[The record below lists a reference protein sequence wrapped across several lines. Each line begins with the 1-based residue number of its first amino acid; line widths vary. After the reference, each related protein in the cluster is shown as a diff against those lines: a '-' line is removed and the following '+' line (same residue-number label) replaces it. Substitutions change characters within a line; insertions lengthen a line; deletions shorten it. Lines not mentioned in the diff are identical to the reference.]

1 MYPMHDYAVSL
12 RFKAKGRRRLDGERV
27 IRQTHPPTNRCHRR
41 ERARPRDNRP
51 ENGTQY
57 GGVIA
62 PVSRARFARFVAHA
76 LAAAR
81 DRGMTDKDIA
91 AATGI
96 GTSTFH
102 RWQRGEFA
110 TAPDLSR
117 VRAFCEGLGVS
128 TREAL
133 AALGMS
139 ERQPTAP
146 EPPMDPDV
154 LTVLRALADPNVPAD
169 EKRMIRDMIGMIADR
184 HRRPRRRK
192 SIGEDAV

>member
-1 MYPMHDYAVSL
+1 MHDYAVSL
-12 RFKAKGRRRLDGERV
+12 RFKAKGRRRLNGER
-27 IRQTHPPTNRCHRR
+27 IIKQTRPPTNRCHGR

-51 ENGTQY
+51 ANGTQY
-57 GGVIA
+57 EGVIA

-102 RWQRGEFA
+102 RWQRGEFS

-128 TREAL
+128 TSEAL

-139 ERQPTAP
+139 ERQQRPSP

-154 LTVLRALADPNVPAD
+154 LIVLRALADPNVPAD
-169 EKRMIRDMIGMIADR
+169 EKRMIRDMISMIADR

-192 SIGEDAV
+192 DIGEEAV